1 MGTRAR
7 RRTREQLSTL
17 GVVIVTSVALLL
29 GWGVRTTLENRTRL
43 ITRDNVSAAVP
54 DRWLVQDGTGDL
66 ILTTWDPLSPE
77 VRYNISLVSATGSTL
92 AEIAAVRGRS
102 RVQLLNSFSVTE
114 ETPVERGGQEGYKV
128 TFIYVSSD
136 TGGPTIVKGVEY
148 YFTQQ
153 EHVLVIS
160 LESGADGFDAALA
173 PFQRFLDSVSVTEGG

>member
-1 MGTRAR
+1 MATRTR
-7 RRTREQLSTL
+7 RSAREQLSTL
-17 GVVIVTSVALLL
+17 GVVIVTSVALLV
-29 GWGVRTTLENRTRL
+29 GWGVKTSLENRTRL

-54 DRWLVQDGTGDL
+54 DRWLVQDGIGDL

-77 VRYNISLVSATGSTL
+77 VRYNISLVSDTDSTL
-92 AEIAAVRGRS
+92 AEIAAVRSNS
-102 RVQLLNSFSVTE
+102 RAQVLNSYSVTE
-114 ETPVERGGQEGYKV
+114 ETPIERGGQEGYKV
-128 TFIYVSSD
+128 TFVYVSLE

-160 LESGADGFDAALA
+160 LESDADGFDTALA